1 MAKEIIQKTL
11 VGFGLFLLS
20 WLIIFTLLSLLSANT
35 SMIGKGDNGIFQFT
49 CDDDSA
55 FYVEPQDN
63 DDTDSRDNDDTN
75 ARENDATLEQ
85 NDNDNRNQEPIVVN
99 PTTDDARKEAE
110 NRTKLRLGNVDIN
123 HGRCPRGETRGC
135 TNVGGLK
142 DVAIEGVIGIK
153 KDCPSC
159 TVMITGGSEGGH
171 KTHSDGRHIDL
182 RPTSSLNRHMTGE
195 SNYKKIIENTKV
207 GDTTNGFTRIA
218 DTPGVHGGPTLKD
231 KNGNTY
237 VLEGVTTKGRE
248 ANIKPH
254 WHSSF

>member
-1 MAKEIIQKTL
+1 M
-11 VGFGLFLLS
+11 LS
-20 WLIIFTLLSLLSANT
+20 VRENV
-35 SMIGKGDNGIFQFT
+35 IGKGTADSWFQFD
-49 CDDDSA
+49 CDTESS
-55 FYVEPQDN
+55 FYLPPKNN
-63 DDTDSRDNDDTN
+63 DDTDGKNNNDTD
-75 ARENDATLEQ
+75 AKKNDATLEQ
-85 NDNDNRNQEPIVVN
+85 NDNDNRNQESIVVN
-99 PTTDDARKEAE
+99 PTTDDAKKEAE
-110 NRTKLRLGNVDIN
+110 NRTKIRLGHVDIN
-123 HGRCPRGETRGC
+123 HGRCPEGETKGC

-142 DVAIEGVIGIK
+142 DVAIKGVIGIK

-171 KTHSDGRHIDL
+171 KTHSDGRHVDL
-182 RPTSSLNRHMTGE
+182 RPTSSLNKHMTGE